1 MFKGFEQHDSGEF
14 TNWLLD
20 AIHEDMYRGTTKPGT
35 SKPEEKGPD
44 IEIAELFWNC
54 HL

>member
-20 AIHEDMYRGTTKPGT
+20 AIHEDINRVKTKPCK

-44 IEIAELFWNC
+44 AEIAELFWK
-54 HL
+54 